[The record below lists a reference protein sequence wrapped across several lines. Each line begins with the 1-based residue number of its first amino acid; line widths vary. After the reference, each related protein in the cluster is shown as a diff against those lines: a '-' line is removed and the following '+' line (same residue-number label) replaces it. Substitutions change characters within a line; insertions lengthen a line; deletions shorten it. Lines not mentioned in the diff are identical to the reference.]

1 MAKPTFRELPFQ
13 ERPDLTPFLIHLTKN
28 TKEKDGC
35 SAYDNLVN
43 ILKSGQISGSSGRG
57 FIKGGLRAAC
67 FMDVPLLSLKYI
79 LNHENADPDHPR
91 YEPFGILVDKLTA
104 YKQDC
109 RPVLYLSDDEQ
120 NTLDIPKP
128 ELWRVV
134 NFELSDEGCIS
145 WVHEREWR
153 RQGDYVL
160 PKIPQKFL
168 AVLVKDTTH
177 AMKLAELLAEK
188 PGDFKALPMSII
200 PLSIVCQGLNYLKAK
215 KAK

>member
-1 MAKPTFRELPFQ
+1 MAKPKFLELPFQ

-28 TKEKDGC
+28 TTGKDGC

-43 ILKSGQISGSSGRG
+43 ILKSGRILGSSGSG
-57 FIKGGLRAAC
+57 FIKGGLKAAC

-79 LNHENADPDHPR
+79 LNHENSDPEHPR
-91 YEPFGILVDKLTA
+91 YEPFGILINKLDA
-104 YKQDC
+104 YKNDC

-120 NTLDIPKP
+120 ETLNIPKS

-134 NFELSDEGCIS
+134 GFELNDEGCIS

-153 RQGDYVL
+153 RPGNHE
-160 PKIPQKFL
+160 IPARFL

-177 AMKLAELLAEK
+177 AMRLAKLIAKK
-188 PGDFKALPMSII
+188 PGDFKVLPMSII
-200 PLSIVCQGLNYLKAK
+200 PLSIVCQGLTYLKGK